1 MDEESRKR
9 GLEWAKNQLQK
20 KQHSFEPP
28 DRQPGEEPI
37 TAKQIAFIQQL
48 ATNIELDKV
57 RGLGKWQ
64 ASELIDHLMA
74 VRDSASGELG
84 QQWAEIEKAA
94 GNKQQSGWIWKLVVG
109 LIVLF
114 VLLALLAK

>member
-9 GLEWAKNQLQK
+9 GLEWAKKQLQN
-20 KQHSFEPP
+20 KQYTFEPP

-48 ATNIELDKV
+48 ANNIELDKV

-64 ASELIDHLMA
+64 ASALIDHLMA
-74 VRDSASGELG
+74 VRDTASGELG
-84 QQWAEIEKAA
+84 QQWAEMERGA

-114 VLLALLAK
+114 VILALFAK